1 MTETG
6 IRIKEGMSYNF
17 TIGKHVSLPD
27 EERYISLKGPDGKK
41 YLIPADRYD
50 SYGLEQGSE
59 VVCRIDKINC
69 KGEVFIEPRHPYYS
83 ENEWHSFEIIEFRE
97 IEGSRIRE
105 GRVMVVRTVT
115 GDQIPVPVPPKN
127 RVPEAGRPVELL
139 VVRIS
144 KGRLHLTLGYNDCNA
159 HHLDSETLYEFRVE
173 GIETDIDGE
182 EYYVVTDQ
190 LGVVHTIRRSY
201 YEYYGLK
208 EGVVFRGKVV
218 KYREDGTRMIEP
230 LNPYYTPGQK
240 VEIEIRRNERNRAD
254 GSWYIAGVDKY
265 GYSHE
270 LRVPEKVPGDRLI
283 CRIVM
288 IRKGKPLLEPDVEE
302 LNNY

>member
-1 MTETG
+1 MTEAG

-17 TIGKHVSLPD
+17 TIGKHVLMPD
-27 EERYISLKGPDGKK
+27 GEKFISLKGPDGKK
-41 YLIPADRYD
+41 YLIPAERYGN
-50 SYGLEQGSE
+50 YGLEQGSE

-83 ENEWHSFEIIEFRE
+83 ENKWYTFEVIEFRE

-115 GDQIPVPVPPKN
+115 GDQIPVPVPPEKK
-127 RVPEAGRPVELL
+127 VPEAGLMVELL

-144 KGRLHLTLGYNDCNA
+144 KGRVHLAMGKNNCSA
-159 HHLDSETLYEFRVE
+159 HHLNSETVYEFKVE

-182 EYYVVTDQ
+182 EYFVVTDQ

-201 YEYYGLK
+201 YEYYGLRA
-208 EGVVFRGKVV
+208 GVIFSGKVV
-218 KYREDGTRMIEP
+218 RYREDGTRMIEP
-230 LNPYYTPGQK
+230 LNPFYSPGQK
-240 VEIEIRRNERNRAD
+240 IEIVISRNERNRTD
-254 GSWYIAGVDKY
+254 GSWYIAGADRY
-265 GYSHE
+265 GYQHE
-270 LRVPEKVPGDRLI
+270 LRVPVRIKGNRLM

-288 IRKGKPLLEPDVEE
+288 IRKGKPLLEPEME
-302 LNNY
+302 